1 MSWKI
6 RGVEPRFIEC
16 ELYIV
21 GKMTLRE
28 MFPEW
33 WCKLTLSVPENCSR
47 DYNWLDFSIYEF
59 TFTVVIV
66 LVIKWII
73 YCFLLIIGIII
84 PDKTV
89 DATIKSSN
97 LLEKEMD
104 IPNDEIEDFIGRDSE
119 FDEDVFSL
127 EEESKKMTKS
137 EEDLVENIDKEIE
150 TSIVNITRKEVKK

>member
-1 MSWKI
+1 
-6 RGVEPRFIEC
+6 
-16 ELYIV
+16 
-21 GKMTLRE
+21 MTLRG

-33 WCKLTLSVPENCSR
+33 WCKVTFSLPKNCSV

-59 TFTVVIV
+59 IFSVVIV

-73 YCFLLIIGIII
+73 YSFLFIIGLII

-89 DATIKSSN
+89 DATIISPS

-104 IPNDEIEDFIGRDSE
+104 IPNDEMEDRDSE
-119 FDEDVFSL
+119 FDEDVFSF
-127 EEESKKMTKS
+127 EEESNKMTKS

-150 TSIVNITRKEVKK
+150 TSIANITRKEVNK